1 MTADDSSRLTQLS
14 PFVWVDLDEVVAVR
28 ISCTGMISTKVARL
42 MIRGGA
48 EQIIAIPDTYAET
61 YSPLQ
66 EATNAER
73 IPAWLLAHGFSS
85 ILEGIDYST
94 PGGTS

>member
-1 MTADDSSRLTQLS
+1 MTAADGSRLTQLA
-14 PFVWVDLDEVVAVR
+14 PFTWIDLEEVVAVR
-28 ISCTGMISTKVARL
+28 IAAGMTSTKVARL
-42 MIRGGA
+42 TIRGGT
-48 EQIIAIPDTYAET
+48 EQIIPIPDTYAET
-61 YSPLQ
+61 YTTLQ